1 MKIFQLFDEYLLI
14 LMIINSLVAFFID
27 AGLYEKKGDFKMKM
41 YARVISVISF
51 ILAIALYVSGQILGG
66 I

>member
-14 LMIINSLVAFFID
+14 LMLINSLVAFFID
-27 AGLYEKKGDFKMKM
+27 AGLYEKKSDFKMKM

-51 ILAIALYVSGQILGG
+51 ILAIVLYVSGQILGG